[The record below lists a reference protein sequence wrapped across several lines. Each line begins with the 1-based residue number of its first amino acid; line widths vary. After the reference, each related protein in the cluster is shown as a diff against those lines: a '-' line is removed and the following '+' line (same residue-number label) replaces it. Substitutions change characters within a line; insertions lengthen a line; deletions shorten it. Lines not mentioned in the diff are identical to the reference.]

1 VATDTKDGDTMRWT
15 GRLLAYCSLAHV
27 LLVAGCQ
34 PLHRFA
40 VEGRVL
46 DEKGRPWWSAQTEI
60 RALNLTGEIGDD
72 GRFRLA
78 GEARAGCYAARI
90 FPSGG
95 SEVVITFDPSKRKTQ
110 VIGDIP
116 MRPTA
121 VATPAQVV
129 VGCYYPQDSLAVSDS
144 SLGVDTIRVLRRE

>member
-1 VATDTKDGDTMRWT
+1 MNLT
-15 GRLLAYCSLAHV
+15 GRPVVYRSLAV
-27 LLVAGCQ
+27 ALLVAGCQ

-40 VEGRVL
+40 VEGRVV
-46 DEKGRPWWSAQTEI
+46 DEKGRPWWSARTEI

-78 GEARAGCYAARI
+78 GEARAGCYTARI
-90 FPSGG
+90 FPAGG
-95 SEVVITFDPSKRKTQ
+95 SEVVITFDPSKRRTQ
-110 VIGDIP
+110 VIGDIT

-121 VATPAQVV
+121 VETPAQIV

-144 SLGVDTIRVLRRE
+144 SRGVDTIRVLRRE

>member
-1 VATDTKDGDTMRWT
+1 MGLR
-15 GRLLAYCSLAHV
+15 GRLSAYCSLVLV
-27 LLVAGCQ
+27 LLIAACQ

-60 RALNLTGEIGDD
+60 RALDIHGKLEDD
-72 GRFRLA
+72 GKFRLA

-90 FPSGG
+90 FPAGG
-95 SEVVITFDPSKRKTQ
+95 SEVVITFDPSKQKSQ
-110 VIGDIP
+110 LVGDIT

-121 VATPAQVV
+121 VETPAQVV
-129 VGCYYPQDSLAVSDS
+129 VGCSYPQDSLAVSDS
-144 SLGVDTIRVLRRE
+144 SVGVDTIRVLRRE

>member
-1 VATDTKDGDTMRWT
+1 MRNCT
-15 GRLLAYCSLAHV
+15 AQGLALAAA
-27 LLVAGCQ
+27 LLVTGCQ

-40 VEGRVL
+40 VEGRLL

-60 RALNLTGEIGDD
+60 RALHISGKVEDD

-90 FPSGG
+90 FPAGG
-95 SEVVITFDPSKRKTQ
+95 SEVVITFDPSKQKSQ
-110 VIGDIP
+110 VVGDIT

-121 VATPAQVV
+121 VETPAQVV
-129 VGCYYPQDSLAVSDS
+129 VGCSYPQDSLAVSDS
-144 SLGVDTIRVLRRE
+144 SVGVDTIRVLRRE